1 MCSVDPDEITEM
13 VHATG
18 ALDISRGDVLCRKC
32 GESAAEVVLR
42 VKDAYCRLC
51 FLSYFVHKF
60 RSTIGKSKQIHAGDR
75 VLVATSGG
83 ASSTALLHMIREG
96 LNENSH
102 KKLRFD
108 PAFLYIDE
116 SCISENPSI
125 GPDYIQKICNTV
137 ISMGFQCYVT
147 SLQEVMLPSACS
159 PVLFT
164 KEWSAANLAINSSLT
179 EKIRELLASCKS
191 ISAQHDLHEQLRHEL
206 IMQCA
211 HDLSYQKVFLAHNS
225 TKLSISILS
234 LVAVGRGSQLPRKVH
249 FRSLHHDV
257 EVFRPMREIL
267 EPEVQHYIRF
277 HNLTELQAPTLKS
290 KGPSIVSCTEE
301 FVLGLQKEFPAT
313 VPTIF
318 RTGDKLVSTSSD
330 CSKCSTPSLNG
341 DADCESEMDLSTAS
355 CALCC
360 SPLDTGQS
368 EASAFYATVVS
379 EKLSASTS
387 VTHAFQ
393 ETVTHRNMHINDEK
407 CSPLVL
413 GNLNKCCEADPSHI
427 ATETLK
433 CSQNPE
439 CCAGGKLQEI
449 TKEVMEQYLC
459 YGCRIILR
467 EMDGVNHL
475 PVKARA
481 AAVKLERQKCMRKQ
495 IQDFLI

>member
-1 MCSVDPDEITEM
+1 
-13 VHATG
+13 
-18 ALDISRGDVLCRKC
+18 
-32 GESAAEVVLR
+32 
-42 VKDAYCRLC
+42 
-51 FLSYFVHKF
+51 
-60 RSTIGKSKQIHAGDR
+60 
-75 VLVATSGG
+75 
-83 ASSTALLHMIREG
+83 
-96 LNENSH
+96 
-102 KKLRFD
+102 
-108 PAFLYIDE
+108 
-116 SCISENPSI
+116 
-125 GPDYIQKICNTV
+125 
-137 ISMGFQCYVT
+137 
-147 SLQEVMLPSACS
+147 
-159 PVLFT
+159 
-164 KEWSAANLAINSSLT
+164 
-179 EKIRELLASCKS
+179 
-191 ISAQHDLHEQLRHEL
+191 
-206 IMQCA
+206 
-211 HDLSYQKVFLAHNS
+211 
-225 TKLSISILS
+225 
-234 LVAVGRGSQLPRKVH
+234 
-249 FRSLHHDV
+249 
-257 EVFRPMREIL
+257 
-267 EPEVQHYIRF
+267 
-277 HNLTELQAPTLKS
+277 
-290 KGPSIVSCTEE
+290 GPSIVSCTEE

-341 DADCESEMDLSTAS
+341 DDGCESEMDLSNAS

-360 SPLDTGQS
+360 SPLDTEQS

-407 CSPLVL
+407 CSPMLL
-413 GNLNKCCEADPSHI
+413 GNLNKCCEADLSHI

-439 CCAGGKLQEI
+439 CCVGGKLQEI

-481 AAVKLERQKCMRKQ
+481 AAVKLERQKCMREQ